1 MTPTGQSTLHIL
13 GTRGS
18 SEAYAIREFLY
29 RCGVPFQ
36 WSELSNDEQARAQ
49 AQLTGLT
56 DGRLPLCVFPDG
68 TRLERATV
76 QQVSEKLGLFRSP
89 SHSEYDL
96 AIYGAGPAGLSAA
109 LYGASEGLKT
119 VLVER
124 FAVGGQA
131 ASSPRI
137 ENYLGFP
144 QGISGAELAERALQ
158 QAEKFGAEILLLRE
172 GVRAEFTTGKGVG
185 YLSDGTKIVAR
196 ASICATGVEYRRLN
210 LPNEDRFFGAGV
222 YYGAGASEASLC
234 APTDHVFVVGGGNS
248 GAQAA
253 MHFSRYA
260 GKVTMVVR
268 DSSLKN
274 TVSQYLID
282 RIHFAKNVE
291 VLYRIRVVALHGDNV
306 LTAITLHNDETG
318 KEWCAQTS
326 WLFLC
331 LGGYPHTDWAQEVGI
346 MRDQAGYLLT
356 GPDLAS
362 NGHRPKNWPLER
374 DPYHMETNMPGI
386 FAAGDVRHGSV
397 KRCAS
402 AVGEGAMAV
411 MFVHRYMA
419 QG

>member
-1 MTPTGQSTLHIL
+1 
-13 GTRGS
+13 
-18 SEAYAIREFLY
+18 
-29 RCGVPFQ
+29 
-36 WSELSNDEQARAQ
+36 
-49 AQLTGLT
+49 
-56 DGRLPLCVFPDG
+56 
-68 TRLERATV
+68 
-76 QQVSEKLGLFRSP
+76 
-89 SHSEYDL
+89 
-96 AIYGAGPAGLSAA
+96 
-109 LYGASEGLKT
+109 
-119 VLVER
+119 
-124 FAVGGQA
+124 
-131 ASSPRI
+131 
-137 ENYLGFP
+137 
-144 QGISGAELAERALQ
+144 
-158 QAEKFGAEILLLRE
+158 
-172 GVRAEFTTGKGVG
+172 
-185 YLSDGTKIVAR
+185 
-196 ASICATGVEYRRLN
+196 
-210 LPNEDRFFGAGV
+210 
-222 YYGAGASEASLC
+222 
-234 APTDHVFVVGGGNS
+234 
-248 GAQAA
+248 
-253 MHFSRYA
+253 
-260 GKVTMVVR
+260 VR

-331 LGGYPHTDWAQEVGI
+331 LGGYPRTDWAQEVGI